1 MRLRK
6 SGAFTSSL
14 CSTCVMCNTTLSSH
28 KRQRAFRT
36 NIAILHE
43 EIVATRLLL
52 LVLLRVLL
60 VDARTVVVG
69 VATERDRQVLQ
80 EAVHTRHQH
89 LGRLRRALHAG
100 LTLVHHH
107 AVRQV
112 RRLRVTRPPHAHH
125 DEIVLHHE
133 RRALRVQDVTLDHL
147 IVTRPPRPQL
157 SHTRYAARSRGR
169 LTARRSGR
177 CWRACPARG

>member
-1 MRLRK
+1 MPMKKPSRRPFGSRVTKPPRLATDPTVK
-6 SGAFTSSL
+6 SSGANAGFSAR
-14 CSTCVMCNTTLSSH
+14 NARKLSSFSARVSVQVE
-28 KRQRAFRT
+28 KVPRARQR
-36 NIAILHE
+36 
-43 EIVATRLLL
+43 
-52 LVLLRVLL
+52 
-60 VDARTVVVG
+60 
-69 VATERDRQVLQ
+69 
-80 EAVHTRHQH
+80 H
-89 LGRLRRALHAG
+89 LGNRLDPPGPGRH
-100 LTLVHHH
+100 HHH

-147 IVTRPPRPQL
+147 LVTRPPRPQL